1 MANFQPTP
9 NSVDTAVVRSD
20 PVGERYFRPLRIADT
35 TADWLFWI
43 AAALSFAVIL
53 IDKETAPKWYNT
65 ANIAFVLA
73 VVAVF
78 IIGIVCR
85 LYLSPRAEDGRRRDL
100 FTNSFDIDLTHETT
114 TGYYN
119 NDETNSFRRL
129 ALSVME
135 SSFFTNRICQA
146 MLHRTRIATAAYLA
160 AWLYLVLSRETDL
173 GLVAAA
179 AQALF
184 SEILLSKWLRLEW
197 LRRRSEEVC
206 THLGQLLKTARS
218 FNKEL
223 TRAQAVEYV
232 SYYETSKSNAGIVL
246 SDAIFTKLNPSLSA
260 EWECILRTLPKNTS
274 SPSVKAL

>member
-1 MANFQPTP
+1 MANSQPTIKTA
-9 NSVDTAVVRSD
+9 DTASTRND
-20 PVGERYFRPLRIADT
+20 PIGDRYFRPLRIADSA
-35 TADWLFWI
+35 ADWLFWI

-53 IDKETAPKWYNT
+53 IDKETAPKWYNK

-73 VVAVF
+73 VVSVF
-78 IIGIVCR
+78 IIGIISR

-100 FTNSFDIDLTHETT
+100 FTNSFNIDLTHERT

-135 SSFFTNRICQA
+135 SSFFTSRICQA
-146 MLHRTRIATAAYLA
+146 MLYRTRIATAVYFA
-160 AWLYLVLSRETDL
+160 AWLCLVLSRETDL

-184 SEILLSKWLRLEW
+184 SEIFLSKWLRLEW
-197 LRRRSEEVC
+197 LRRRSEEAC
-206 THLGQLLKTARS
+206 THLSQLLKTARS

-223 TRAQAVEYV
+223 TRAQALEHV
-232 SYYETSKSNAGIVL
+232 SYYEMSKSNAGIVL
-246 SDAIFTKLNPSLSA
+246 SDAIFKKLNPSLSA
-260 EWECILRTLPKNTS
+260 EWESILKTLPKSTA
-274 SPSVKAL
+274 SPSVRKV